1 MKFSELWQVFG
12 DLCLLDPDP
21 GGLCICGSGSTTS
34 PCISVMDLNT
44 LYLDPDPEVL
54 LNLNPSLFTQFHY
67 QHYLF
72 KNLKMESEESS
83 ELRE

>member
-12 DLCLLDPDP
+12 DLCLLDPDA
-21 GGLCICGSGSTTS
+21 
-34 PCISVMDLNT
+34 
-44 LYLDPDPEVL
+44 EVL

-67 QHYLF
+67 QHNLF